1 MPRFRYRARTA
12 EGQLIRG
19 EVDADDQ
26 RGAANYVMNL
36 GATPL
41 ALEPEN
47 DEKVGAS
54 TDVGELL
61 ARYFGRPVPLTD
73 LIIFARHFRSLLHA
87 GVPVIRALRGLAD
100 NAQNDRLKKS
110 LLDIAINLESG
121 SALAESMNQHRSVF
135 PPLFIHMV
143 RVGEQSGQLETALAR
158 MADNLEQERLTRE
171 RIKSALRYPIFVL
184 IAIVGAF
191 LVVNLFVIPTFAQLF
206 ESLNTELPFA
216 TRILLGM
223 SNFMQQNGIALLVM
237 AVAGGF
243 FLRSYLRTDA
253 GRLQWDQFKLRLP
266 IAGPVLRRALLA
278 RFGRTFAMA
287 LRAGVP
293 LLTAID
299 SVAEATDN
307 RFVSKGIKGL
317 RAGIERG
324 ESLHSVCKQSGL
336 FTPMVLQMLAVGEE
350 TGQLAD
356 LMDQVAA
363 FYESEVEADLKRLPS
378 YIEPI
383 MVGFIGLLVLVLAVG
398 IFMPVWQM
406 SSAFG

>member
-1 MPRFRYRARTA
+1 MPRFHYRARTA

-19 EVDADDQ
+19 EVDAEDQ
-26 RGAANYVMNL
+26 RSAANYVFNL

-41 ALEPEN
+41 ALEPEE
-47 DEKVGAS
+47 DERLSAS
-54 TDVGELL
+54 TDVGKLL
-61 ARYFGRPVPLTD
+61 ARYFGRPVPLHD

-87 GVPVIRALRGLAD
+87 GVPVIRALRGLAE
-100 NAQNDRLKKS
+100 NSHNDRLRKA
-110 LLDIAINLESG
+110 LIDIAANLEG
-121 SALAESMNQHRSVF
+121 GNALAESMNEHREVF
-135 PPLFIHMV
+135 PALFIHMV

-171 RIKSALRYPIFVL
+171 RIKAALRYPSFVL
-184 IAIVGAF
+184 IAIIGAF
-191 LVVNLFVIPTFAQLF
+191 VVVNLFVIPTFAQLF
-206 ESLNTELPFA
+206 ASLDAELPLA
-216 TRILLGM
+216 TRVLLGM
-223 SNFMQQNGIALLVM
+223 SEFVQTYGLALLIM
-237 AVAGGF
+237 AAGGGL
-243 FLRSYLRTDA
+243 FLRTYLRTDA
-253 GRLQWDQFKLRLP
+253 GQLKWDQFKLHMP
-266 IAGPVLRRALLA
+266 IAGSVLRRALLA

-293 LLTAID
+293 LLSALD

-307 RFVSKGIKGL
+307 RYVGKGIRGL
-317 RAGIERG
+317 RTGIERG
-324 ESLHSVCKQSGL
+324 ESLYNVCKRSGL

-356 LMDQVAA
+356 LMDQVAD

-406 SSAFG
+406 SSAF